1 MKLLSSRILALNLN
15 INPDKAWSGFC
26 FYALSTIL
34 SFAYLISLIE
44 KIENE
49 DDMEKLMK
57 HLKMTGRRGREKKLL
72 QKIKNALHNER
83 PPKCSF

>member
-1 MKLLSSRILALNLN
+1 MGIFHVTS
-15 INPDKAWSGFC
+15 
-26 FYALSTIL
+26 
-34 SFAYLISLIE
+34 YLISTEFKYLHEKKECCKIVAQSVE
-44 KIENE
+44 KIENR